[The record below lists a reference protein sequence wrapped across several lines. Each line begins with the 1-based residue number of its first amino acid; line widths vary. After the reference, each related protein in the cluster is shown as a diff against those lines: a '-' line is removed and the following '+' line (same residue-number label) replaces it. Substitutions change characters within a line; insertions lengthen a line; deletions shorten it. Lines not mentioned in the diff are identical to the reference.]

1 LKLLDF
7 SKKKAGRLLVKAQQL
22 ESEGR
27 VDEAIAIYLEAIA
40 CDPENAV
47 SYYNL
52 GLIYKY
58 LGEWEQS
65 FEFNLKANTLD
76 PEDGAACWNLAIA
89 ATALHNWPVARSKWK
104 EYGVELDEGV
114 GPIEMDFGLS
124 PIRLNPDDDAE
135 VVWAERIDPARA
147 RIDSIPFLQSGF
159 HYGDVVLNDGAPVG
173 YRMLNE
179 RECAVFNVLE
189 LFEPSGYTT
198 CAVTVTVEC
207 DADLDALVDSFSAT
221 RSHFEDWT
229 LNTRMLCKACSEGRP
244 HEQHDHDREMEWSGE
259 RRLGVAVYPGDDI
272 RQIMAQWQASSK
284 GRLVSFNGC

>member
-1 LKLLDF
+1 MKLLDF
-7 SKKKAGRLLVKAQQL
+7 SKKKSVRLLKQAQQRD
-22 ESEGR
+22 SEGK
-27 VDEAIAIYLEAIA
+27 VDEAIAIYIEAIA

-47 SYYNL
+47 IHYNL

-58 LGEWEQS
+58 RGEWAQS
-65 FEFNLKANTLD
+65 FEFNQKANTLK
-76 PEDGAACWNLAIA
+76 PEDKAACWNLAIA
-89 ATALHNWPVARSKWK
+89 ATALRYWPVARSKWK
-104 EYGVELDEGV
+104 EYGVGLDESA

-124 PIRLNPDDDAE
+124 PIRLNPDGDAE

-147 RIDSIPFLQSGF
+147 RIDSIPFMQSGF

-198 CAVTVTVEC
+198 CAVTVAVES
-207 DADLDALVDSFSAT
+207 DSDLDALVEIFST
-221 RSHFEDWT
+221 IRSHFEDWT
-229 LNTRMLCKACSEGRP
+229 INTRMLCKACSEGRP
-244 HEQHDHDREMEWSGE
+244 HEQHDHEKKTEWSGE

-272 RQIMAQWQASSK
+272 RHIMAQWQASSQ
-284 GRLVSFNGC
+284 GRVVSFDGC